1 MLAVFLALSCNGKDE
16 PLDKVYSGCDP
27 TDDAKCYLPYPS
39 TYHMAQ
45 DDTTASGWT
54 IDFGENS
61 LPLNRDDLQMRP
73 DFWNEKD
80 GFSTLTPLLTFF
92 DDLSGDGLVGHDDIG
107 ASLGDDASIFLI
119 EADTGERVPY
129 FAELDMTAEL
139 DSERYLIIR
148 PVTPLKHG
156 TRYVVGLRD
165 LVKSDGS
172 SVDVSPAFA
181 ALRDGTESDTWD
193 VEGRR
198 DYFDGSVF
206 PVLEAGG
213 MTRSET
219 QLAWDFVTVSVENSL
234 DRAIWMRDDAAERF
248 TGDYTIT
255 QVDLEDCDAGA
266 TIGKTIYVDFTV
278 PMYTETGEPGTFLT
292 RDADGMPYYN
302 GDTTAEL
309 MVRVPCSLMD
319 EPSPGMILQ
328 YGHGLLGDK
337 GEARTGYLSQ
347 MANDYGWIVI
357 ASDWVGMA
365 EDDRNAITEMLVF
378 DVSDFALLPE
388 RSLQGFVEMDLA
400 LRLVRGPLAEDDEL
414 VIDGVNLVDTE
425 SVGYYGNS
433 QGAILGGGYVG
444 MSDQIERAVLGV
456 GGAPYAILLS
466 RSADFTPFFLV
477 FQAKFDDHRDIAF
490 LIAAMQT
497 LWDPAEAAG
506 WAWQMNQEPIG
517 GNPSKQILQQVALG
531 DAQVTTLGAEI
542 LARAYQQSTVAP
554 QTQAVWGIEEKEA
567 PFEGSALV
575 EWHYTDV
582 PDAPYTNTPPE
593 NEDDTHEC
601 PRRESA
607 AQQQIHDF
615 LVDGVIEQ
623 YCDGVCEGT
632 RAETGCD

>member
-1 MLAVFLALSCNGKDE
+1 MLAIFIALSCTKDE
-16 PLDKVYSGCDP
+16 PMEEVFSGCDP
-27 TDDAKCYLPYPS
+27 TDEAKCYLPYPS
-39 TYHMAQ
+39 TYHMAEA
-45 DDTTASGWT
+45 DTASGWQVAFSDNT
-54 IDFGENS
+54 LPVNIDDV
-61 LPLNRDDLQMRP
+61 PLKP
-73 DFWNEKD
+73 DYWNEKD
-80 GFSTLTPLLTFF
+80 GFSTLTPLLAFF
-92 DDLSGDGLVGHDDIG
+92 DDLSTEGLVGHDAIED
-107 ASLGDDASIFLI
+107 SLGPDATIVLV
-119 EADTGERVPY
+119 EAATGERVPY
-129 FAELDMTAEL
+129 FAELDMSGEY

-156 TRYVVGLRD
+156 TRYVVGLRG
-165 LVKSDGS
+165 LSKKDGS
-172 SVDVSPAFA
+172 SVDVSDAFA
-181 ALRDGTESDTWD
+181 ALRDGTETNTWD

-198 DYFDGSVF
+198 SHFDASVF
-206 PVLEAGG
+206 GVLEDAGMSRG
-213 MTRSET
+213 EL
-219 QLAWDFVTVSVENSL
+219 QLAWDFVTVSAENSL

-248 TGDYTIT
+248 TGDYEIT
-255 QVDLEDCDAGA
+255 RVDEESCEDGA
-266 TIGKTIYVDFTV
+266 TIGKTLYVDFTV
-278 PMYTETGEPGTFLT
+278 PMYTETAEPGTFLT

-302 GDTTAEL
+302 GDTTAEV
-309 MVRVPCSLMD
+309 MVRIPCSLLE
-319 EPSPGMILQ
+319 EPRPGMVLQ
-328 YGHGLLGDK
+328 YGHGLLGDY

-347 MANDYGWIVI
+347 MADDYGWIVI

-388 RSLQGFVEMDLA
+388 RSLQGFVQKDLA
-400 LRLVRGPLAEDDEL
+400 LRLIRGTLASDPELMVDD
-414 VIDGVNLVDTE
+414 VPLVDTE
-425 SVGYYGNS
+425 FVGYYGNS

-506 WAWQMNQEPIG
+506 WAWQMNQEPVG
-517 GNPSKQILQQVALG
+517 GNPPKQILQQVAIG

-554 QTQAVWGIEEKEA
+554 QTRAVWGIEEQEA

-575 EWHYTDV
+575 EWYY
-582 PDAPYTNTPPE
+582 PDGAEEPTVNTPP
-593 NEDDTHEC
+593 DGDLDTHEC
-601 PRRESA
+601 PRREPA
-607 AQQQIHDF
+607 AQQQLHDF

-632 RAETGCD
+632 RVETGCD